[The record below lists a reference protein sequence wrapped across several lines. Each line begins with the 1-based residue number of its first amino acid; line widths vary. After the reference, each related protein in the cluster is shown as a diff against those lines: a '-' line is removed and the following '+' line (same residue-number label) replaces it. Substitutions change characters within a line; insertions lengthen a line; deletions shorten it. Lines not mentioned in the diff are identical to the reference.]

1 MIGHNVLASSNVA
14 GQTTHTFFEAP
25 RIAIEAV
32 SPAVD
37 DGRFPART
45 LAGQTF
51 EVGCDIICDGHD
63 VLAAMVLWR
72 PIEAADWVETPMALD
87 NNDRWLARIPAG
99 APGKIVYTVE
109 AWVNIFASLR
119 VHMGKKHAAG
129 QSIAVELQEGVGL
142 VAEAAGRT
150 RLPVIEELSRQLST
164 ADDAQRRALLVDD
177 NTALLMQQAD
187 SRAFRVRYPRD
198 LVVDV
203 ERKAASFASWYE
215 LFPRSQSLVPG
226 RHGTFDDVIARLP
239 VVRDMGFDVLYMPP
253 IHPIGRINR
262 KGPNNTLVAGD
273 HDYGSP
279 YAIGAAEGGH
289 DAIHTDL
296 GTLEDFRRLI
306 AAAAESGLEIA
317 MDFAIQCAP
326 DHPWLQEHPEWFQ
339 WRPDGTIQFAE
350 NPPKRYEDIV
360 NVAFY
365 APGALPSLWEALRDI
380 VQFWVDQGVRIF
392 RVDNPHTKP
401 LPFWEW
407 MIDDIRSHDPGVMF
421 LSEAFTRPKMMYRL
435 AKVGFNQSYTYFTW
449 RNTAPE
455 MRAYL
460 TELNAAPVRDF
471 FRPNFFVNTPDI
483 NPVFLHNSGRP
494 GFLIRA
500 ALAAT
505 LSGLWGVYN
514 GFEVCEARS
523 HDGKEEYLDSEKYQ
537 LRQWDLTQPGNIVA
551 EITALNRIRRENSAL
566 HSHLGVR
573 FLETGNDQVLCYL
586 KTSPDG
592 DNVVLTAVSFDPAAS
607 QVCTIDI
614 WPALLGLPEGA
625 PMVMQDLMRGGTENW
640 ALGLNHLTIDPTSM
654 PFAIWRANRTQT
666 T

>member
-1 MIGHNVLASSNVA
+1 MYDQSLSRPKGA
-14 GQTTHTFFEAP
+14 FYEAP

-32 SPAVD
+32 SPAID

-45 LAGQTF
+45 LVGQDL
-51 EVGCDIICDGHD
+51 EIGCDIICDGHD
-63 VLAAMVLWR
+63 ILAAIVLWR
-72 PIEAADWVETPMALD
+72 PVETPSWTEQSMTLEG
-87 NNDRWLARIPAG
+87 NDRWLARIPMHELG
-99 APGKIVYTVE
+99 QVVFTIE
-109 AWVNIFASLR
+109 AWVDTFASLR
-119 VHMGKKHAAG
+119 ANMAMKHAAG
-129 QSIAVELQEGVGL
+129 QSVSVEMQEGMELVSQAAEHSRMAALIDL
-142 VAEAAGRT
+142 VA
-150 RLPVIEELSRQLST
+150 RLSA
-164 ADDAQRRALLVDD
+164 ADDNERRNLLADAG
-177 NTALLMQQAD
+177 TARLMQEAD
-187 SRAFRVRYPRD
+187 ARAFRVRHPRE

-203 ERKAASFASWYE
+203 ERSAAGFASWYE
-215 LFPRSQSLVPG
+215 IFPRSQGTDLD

-239 VVRDMGFDVLYMPP
+239 VIRDMGFDVLYITP

-262 KGPNNTLVAGD
+262 KGRNNTLVAGPD
-273 HDYGSP
+273 DPGSP

-289 DAIHTDL
+289 DAVHPDL
-296 GTLEDFRRLI
+296 GTLDDFRRLI
-306 AAAAESGLEIA
+306 TAAAEAGLEIA
-317 MDFAIQCAP
+317 LDFAIQCAP
-326 DHPWLQEHPEWFQ
+326 DHPWLSEHPEWFH
-339 WRPDGTIQFAE
+339 WRPDGTIQYAE

-365 APGALPSLWEALRDI
+365 AEGALPSLWEALRDI
-380 VQFWVDQGVRIF
+380 VQFWVNQGVRIF

-407 MIDDIRSHDPGVMF
+407 MIADIRKQDPGVIF

-449 RNTAPE
+449 RNTARE
-455 MRAYL
+455 MREYL

-483 NPVFLHNSGRP
+483 NPTFLHNSGRP

-514 GFEVCEARS
+514 GFEVCEAQS
-523 HDGKEEYLDSEKYQ
+523 HNGKEEYLHSEKYQ
-537 LRQWDLTQPGNIVA
+537 LRQWDLAKPGNIVA
-551 EITALNRIRRENSAL
+551 EITQLNRIRRENAAL

-573 FLETGNDQVLCYL
+573 FLETGNEQVLCYVKSSL
-586 KTSPDG
+586 NEE
-592 DNVVLTAVSFDPAAS
+592 NVVLVAVSFDPGVT

-614 WPALLGLPEGA
+614 WPALVGLPEDS
-625 PMVMQDLMRGGTENW
+625 PLVMQDLMRGDTETW
-640 ALGLNHLTIDPTSM
+640 ALGLNELTLDPTSM

-666 T
+666 V